1 MKSADQLR
9 SALILQRS
17 WDRCTSKRLIKF
29 EPKSHKHRGHR
40 WQTVEFDFD
49 CRVNTTW
56 LPRHT
61 TWLPSAL
68 RWYNRELEF
77 RQHSQCW
84 TMFADLRLAAATLQ
98 NVIAR
103 WNRTDDV
110 MVALHADHTVPL
122 STTRPNRTN
131 YTAFTCR
138 LRASE
143 FPLRRKSSCKSR
155 HVTAPWWFET
165 IKCPRFWTPKT
176 SVYKTV

>member
-1 MKSADQLR
+1 MTNGRIRLWLSRKHN
-9 SALILQRS
+9 LI
-17 WDRCTSKRLIKF
+17 
-29 EPKSHKHRGHR
+29 
-40 WQTVEFDFD
+40 
-49 CRVNTTW
+49 TW

-103 WNRTDDV
+103 WNRTDVV
-110 MVALHADHTVPL
+110 MVALRADHTVPL
-122 STTRPNRTN
+122 STTRPNWTN

-143 FPLRRKSSCKSR
+143 FPLRRKSSCKSH

-165 IKCPRFWTPKT
+165 GKCPRFWTPKT